1 MKHLKKFNEMYT
13 PNDSDLDISISSPNG
28 KLLYDFWRSNYDKSY
43 IGLSDWLEDNGYE
56 ILKDGRWKG
65 FDGIL
70 YEFWSKNPDA
80 EEGGLNSE
88 FIEWLDNNNYQ
99 IVKK

>member
-13 PNDSDLDISISSPNG
+13 PSDNDLDISASSANG

-43 IGLSDWLEDNGYE
+43 IGLADWLEDNDYE
-56 ILKDGRWKG
+56 VFKDGKWKG

-70 YEFWSKNPDA
+70 YQFWSENPDA
-80 EEGGLNSE
+80 EKGGLNSE
-88 FIEWLDNNNYQ
+88 FIEWLDNNNYE